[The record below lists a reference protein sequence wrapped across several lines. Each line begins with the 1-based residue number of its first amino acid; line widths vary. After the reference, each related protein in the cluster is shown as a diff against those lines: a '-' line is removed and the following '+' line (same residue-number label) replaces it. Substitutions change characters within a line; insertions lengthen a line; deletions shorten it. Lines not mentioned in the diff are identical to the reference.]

1 MFQVICEKYLVND
14 IAASVNFYYTVT
26 TPPEVDEKGG
36 VLVGI
41 FPTLPWAFHMAF
53 IKYFT
58 SHNSRT
64 AC

>member
-1 MFQVICEKYLVND
+1 MFQVICEKYLLND

-26 TPPEVDEKGG
+26 TPPEVDEEGG
-36 VLVGI
+36 VLVVI

-58 SHNSRT
+58 SQNSRT
-64 AC
+64 VC

>member
-26 TPPEVDEKGG
+26 TPPQMDEEGG
-36 VLVGI
+36 VLVSI
-41 FPTLPWAFHMAF
+41 FPTLPWAFHMVF

-58 SHNSRT
+58 SQNSRRV
-64 AC
+64 C